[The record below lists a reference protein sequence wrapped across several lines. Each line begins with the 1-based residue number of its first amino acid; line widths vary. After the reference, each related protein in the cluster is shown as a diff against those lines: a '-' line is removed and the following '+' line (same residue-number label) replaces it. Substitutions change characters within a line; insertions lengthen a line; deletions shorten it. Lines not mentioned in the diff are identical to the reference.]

1 MNDVVTL
8 RGHLGTAPERRATS
22 KGTLLTS
29 FRLATQSRRFDRD
42 SGRWIDAGTNWY
54 TVTAWRQ
61 LGERAFEALAKGDRV
76 IVVGN
81 LRIRDY
87 ERSDGTTGRSVEID
101 ADAIGP
107 DLSQRAAQEQ
117 PAAPERPREAPPQ
130 APAPELSTSPQSS
143 NAAWAAP
150 GTEPHSSVLVESESA
165 VVPF

>member
-101 ADAIGP
+101 AEAIGP
-107 DLSQRAAQEQ
+107 DLSQRPAQEQAPAQEQ
-117 PAAPERPREAPPQ
+117 PLEASTP
-130 APAPELSTSPQSS
+130 APAPDMSTAAPSS

-150 GTEPHSSVLVESESA
+150 GTESHPSVLVESESA